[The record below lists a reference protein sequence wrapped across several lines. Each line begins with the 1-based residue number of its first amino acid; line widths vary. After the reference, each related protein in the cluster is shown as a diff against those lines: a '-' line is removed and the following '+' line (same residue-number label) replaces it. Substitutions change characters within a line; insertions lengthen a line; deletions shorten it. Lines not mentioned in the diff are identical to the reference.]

1 MNMQKLMMEA
11 QKMQAK
17 LQKEQAELENTSYEG
32 NSSLVKVVIN
42 GKKEVTSVKL
52 NIEEEISTEDVEML
66 SENRR
71 NWKHTI
77 NIINIYFWEKR
88 IKHESKSSKILHKR
102 RCASGR

>member
-17 LQKEQAELENTSYEG
+17 LHKEQAELENTSYEG

-66 SENRR
+66 EDMIMIAMNDAG
-71 NWKHTI
+71 KKADADK
-77 NIINIYFWEKR
+77 EKR
-88 IKHESKSSKILHKR
+88 LGKYSQGLT
-102 RCASGR
+102 GLM

>member
-66 SENRR
+66 EDMIMLAMNDAV
-71 NWKHTI
+71 KKAEADK
-77 NIINIYFWEKR
+77 EKR
-88 IKHESKSSKILHKR
+88 LGKYGQGLT
-102 RCASGR
+102 GLM

>member
-32 NSSLVKVVIN
+32 NSSLVKIVIN

-52 NIEEEISTEDVEML
+52 NVEEEISTEDIEML
-66 SENRR
+66 EDMIMLAMNDAV
-71 NWKHTI
+71 KKAEADK
-77 NIINIYFWEKR
+77 EKR
-88 IKHESKSSKILHKR
+88 LGKYGQGLT
-102 RCASGR
+102 GLM

>member
-1 MNMQKLMMEA
+1 MMEA

-52 NIEEEISTEDVEML
+52 NIEEDITTEDIEML
-66 SENRR
+66 EDMIMLAMNDAVKKAESD
-71 NWKHTI
+71 K
-77 NIINIYFWEKR
+77 EKR
-88 IKHESKSSKILHKR
+88 LGKYGQGLT
-102 RCASGR
+102 GLM